1 MLSQPSLAAITEQAQ
16 TAARR
21 AAESA
26 GLWVGDESSPAGL
39 LEVEALFNTVWLL
52 PPGESAMPSELLRSM
67 SHAGCNV
74 TVARD
79 ESGRLVGAA
88 AALVTPRS
96 PSIQPNTNQP
106 DSDQTP
112 ARQSPSMYS
121 LIAGVLPGSGDRGIG
136 FAMKQHQRAWGLA
149 RDLTEMSWTF
159 DPLVSRN
166 ARFNLTKLGAH
177 TSKYVVDFYGPM
189 QGEVNAN
196 DESDR
201 LVAVWPLTSDETVAC
216 SERHPE
222 AVDGPVFGPSA
233 VLRLGPDGEPALVA
247 AHDALWCRVPT
258 DIVALRAQNPRVA
271 AEWRRSIRSIF
282 TDVFDSGHIASGVSR
297 DGWYRLA
304 RGGTA

>member
-1 MLSQPSLAAITEQAQ
+1 MLSQQSLAAITEQAQ

-21 AAESA
+21 AAETA
-26 GLWVGDESSPAGL
+26 GLQVGDESSLAGL
-39 LEVEALFNTVWLL
+39 LEVEALFNTVWRL
-52 PPGESAMPSELLRSM
+52 PAGESVMPSELLRSM

-88 AALVTPRS
+88 AALVTPRA
-96 PSIQPNTNQP
+96 PSIPPNTNQP
-106 DSDQTP
+106 AADQAP

-121 LIAGVLPGSGDRGIG
+121 LIAGVLPGVGDHGVG

-149 RDLTEMSWTF
+149 RDLREMTWTF

-177 TSKYVVDFYGPM
+177 ARKYAVDFYGPM

-201 LVAVWPLTSDETVAC
+201 LVAVWPLTSDTTAAC
-216 SERHPE
+216 SERRPE
-222 AVDGPVFGPSA
+222 AVAGPVVERRA

-247 AHDALWCRVPT
+247 AHGALWCRVPT

-271 AEWRRSIRSIF
+271 AEWRHSIRSIF
-282 TDVFDSGHIASGVSR
+282 TDVFASGHVARGVSR
-297 DGWYRLA
+297 DGWYRLVP
-304 RGGTA
+304 GGTA